1 MATTM
6 TELRPAR
13 AFLREKFPRGGSV
26 LCAVSGGLDSMCLL
40 HFLLE
45 QPGFHVTAAHFNHR
59 LRGPEADRDAQ
70 FVRDYCAQRNVPF
83 VSGSGDTRLLAEK
96 EGLSMEEAARRLRY
110 AFLKETA
117 AERGCDAILTAHHAD
132 DNAET
137 MLLNLLRGTGSAGLA
152 GIPPVRGNICRP
164 FLRITRLELADYA
177 QSHGI
182 PHVEDETNDDPEA
195 AARNALRSSV
205 LPVLRQLNP
214 RFAENMARTA
224 SILREESDAL
234 ESMARGLLDQVKELP
249 DGVSVPCL
257 MLTEVP
263 AAVAERAVLQ
273 LLVQVSGHR
282 KDLTAAHVLA
292 VLDLA
297 RGDRTG
303 LEVTLPYGLTARRK
317 KYTLEITRRPVWPAS
332 LPISVGGAVTFGG
345 TEVMVSDAAV
355 PGALPMGLPEG
366 ASMTVTPWRSGDWL
380 RLPGSRGRRSFK
392 RLCADRGL
400 TPEERDR
407 LPVLRVGE
415 AHAADPVFGVSADFA
430 PCSGEQTVYV
440 RFTTKQTEEKQHEK

>member
-1 MATTM
+1 MTTM

-40 HFLLE
+40 YFMQE
-45 QPGFHVTAAHFNHR
+45 QPGFHVTAAHFNHG
-59 LRGPEADRDAQ
+59 LRGPEADRDEQ
-70 FVRDYCAQRNVPF
+70 FVRDYCAAQSVPF
-83 VSGSGDTRLLAEK
+83 VSGSGDSWALAER
-96 EGLSMEEAARRLRY
+96 EGLSLEEAARKLRY

-164 FLRITRLELADYA
+164 FLRIPREELAAYA
-177 QSHGI
+177 AAHGI
-182 PHVEDETNDDPEA
+182 PHVEDATNSDPDA

-273 LLVQVSGHR
+273 LLAQVAGHR

-297 RGDRTG
+297 RGDRTD

-317 KYTLEITRRPVWPAS
+317 KYTLELARRPARPAA
-332 LPISVGGAVTFGG
+332 LPIDVGGVVEFGG
-345 TEVMVSDAAV
+345 TEVMISNQAL
-355 PGALPMGLPEG
+355 PGALPMALPQG
-366 ASMTVTPWRSGDWL
+366 AALAVTPWRPGDWL
-380 RLPGSRGRRSFK
+380 RLPGSRGKRSFK

-415 AHAADPVFGVSADFA
+415 AHAADPLFGVSQDFA
-430 PCSGEQTVYV
+430 PCSQEQTVFV
-440 RFTTKQTEEKQHEK
+440 TFSIKKTEEKQHEK

>member
-1 MATTM
+1 M
-6 TELRPAR
+6 
-13 AFLREKFPRGGSV
+13 
-26 LCAVSGGLDSMCLL
+26 
-40 HFLLE
+40 
-45 QPGFHVTAAHFNHR
+45 
-59 LRGPEADRDAQ
+59 
-70 FVRDYCAQRNVPF
+70 
-83 VSGSGDTRLLAEK
+83 
-96 EGLSMEEAARRLRY
+96 
-110 AFLKETA
+110 
-117 AERGCDAILTAHHAD
+117 
-132 DNAET
+132 
-137 MLLNLLRGTGSAGLA
+137 
-152 GIPPVRGNICRP
+152 
-164 FLRITRLELADYA
+164 
-177 QSHGI
+177 
-182 PHVEDETNDDPEA
+182 
-195 AARNALRSSV
+195 
-205 LPVLRQLNP
+205 PVLRQINP
-214 RFAENMARTA
+214 KCVENIARTSA
-224 SILREESDAL
+224 ILREESDAL

-249 DGVSVPCL
+249 EGVSVPCL

-355 PGALPMGLPEG
+355 PGALPMGLPRG